1 MHNTDCKCKE
11 CNAWFEKDRGNG
23 LCNRCGK
30 PLDDHCWLHESV
42 SAVRHLTLTAQ
53 PVKLQAR
60 GEE

>member
-42 SAVRHLTLTAQ
+42 IRCPSLNTDGAACKATGPR
-53 PVKLQAR
+53 
-60 GEE
+60 